1 MLSLSAKG
9 RLGSACGARSWK
21 WDGKRPR
28 RAPCLAMQ
36 GQPASP
42 VPASIRH
49 RLHSPPGLVDHPISW
64 PPLLL
69 LSAGDRRLPPGTRAE
84 GWTGFI
90 LQCCHVSMHSSV
102 HFCSI
107 MAVDSAAKNN
117 ITRPDIFPSFLE
129 LLRSIAP
136 LSPVSA
142 KMAGDRSV
150 EEEEN
155 VPCIGP
161 RSSVQAAFDWR
172 RDRGW
177 LSLSG
182 LDKAHTPPQNT
193 ASTAIRPKKHFVHQ
207 FGTNSPTR
215 HQASPRRS
223 LHALFQKHRKHPVH
237 PIRPIHPTHPAHP
250 TPSPRKRPDDPF
262 ATRRETRRPSL
273 PQFSGRMV
281 NPHGN
286 TMSPG
291 CLSLTKL
298 SEISSSSASSTT
310 RMSLDALRP

>member
-1 MLSLSAKG
+1 MPKKKKMSPALAPD
-9 RLGSACGARSWK
+9 RLFKLHLIGGVTAAGCRCPNSI
-21 WDGKRPR
+21 KRTHHHKTLP
-28 RAPCLAMQ
+28 
-36 GQPASP
+36 
-42 VPASIRH
+42 
-49 RLHSPPGLVDHPISW
+49 
-64 PPLLL
+64 
-69 LSAGDRRLPPGTRAE
+69 RLP
-84 GWTGFI
+84 
-90 LQCCHVSMHSSV
+90 
-102 HFCSI
+102 
-107 MAVDSAAKNN
+107 
-117 ITRPDIFPSFLE
+117 
-129 LLRSIAP
+129 
-136 LSPVSA
+136 
-142 KMAGDRSV
+142 
-150 EEEEN
+150 
-155 VPCIGP
+155 
-161 RSSVQAAFDWR
+161 FD
-172 RDRGW
+172 
-177 LSLSG
+177 
-182 LDKAHTPPQNT
+182 Q
-193 ASTAIRPKKHFVHQ
+193 KKHFVHQ